1 MAKIDHTFR
10 SMFLT
15 VRPRVASLEI
25 KARLFGAGIIR
36 APLGLHINHAVLSV
50 KRAVHARLASL
61 KIEFRM
67 LGARGI

>member
-1 MAKIDHTFR
+1 
-10 SMFLT
+10 MFLT

-25 KARLFGAGIIR
+25 KARLLGAGINP
-36 APLGLHINHAVLSV
+36 APLGIHINHAVLSV

>member
-1 MAKIDHTFR
+1 
-10 SMFLT
+10 MFLA
-15 VRPRVASLEI
+15 VHRSLAALNI
-25 KARLFGAGIIR
+25 KARLLGAGINP
-36 APLGLHINHAVLSV
+36 APLGIHINHAVLSV